1 LSQKKGGQGN
11 QQVARKGDLRMQ
23 QPNEEDVMMDNQE
36 TILVMVHKRIRKR
49 AGYDID
55 SAEIT
60 TALEQSGYPM
70 SEDDVLQGLAELK
83 EAGYLRAFEDYGNDN
98 RVIRYWGLEITPQGA
113 MRAIDLMNQF
123 RYGA

>member
-1 LSQKKGGQGN
+1 
-11 QQVARKGDLRMQ
+11 MQ
-23 QPNEEDVMMDNQE
+23 QPNDEDVMMDNQE

-60 TALEQSGYPM
+60 TALEQSGYPV